1 VPLTSR
7 ERVQAVLNH
16 EIPDRVPIILGASN
30 ATGISTPAYRKL
42 KQFLGIQAEEKYMYD
57 WPELGAVLPDDMI
70 LERLHSDVRGVHDRE
85 PDWVREKNRAREPG
99 SAYFNSWGVGSV
111 EGDPG
116 TWFPAIHPLA
126 GTHSI
131 DDVEAYPWPDMNDP
145 TRVAHV
151 RAEAQKL
158 ADENR
163 YAILATPWLAFPLER
178 AFAMQRMDRFMLN
191 LGRYPDFA
199 RALLTRIAE
208 LCKTLM
214 GHFLREVG
222 DNIDMIKIGDDL
234 GMQNSLLMS
243 PRMYRQIVRPIH
255 ADYISFIK
263 SRTKAKLFFHTDGDV
278 FDLIPDFLEMGVDI
292 LNPVQ
297 TSAGKMSNLEELK
310 KQFGQHIIFCG
321 AIDTHHVLP
330 FGTPDEVRAEVKRII
345 EILGKDGGYM
355 LSSVHTILP
364 DVPPEN
370 ILAMVDA
377 AVEFGSYEV
386 RRTSP

>member
-1 VPLTSR
+1 MSLTSR

-16 EIPDRVPIILGASN
+16 EIPDRVPIVLGASN

-42 KQFLGIQAEEKYMYD
+42 KQYLGIHAEDRYLYD
-57 WPELGAVLPDDMI
+57 WPELGTAALDEAV

-85 PDWVREKNRAREPG
+85 PASVRERNRRREPG
-99 SAYFNSWGVGSV
+99 SPYFNSWGVGSV

-126 GTHSI
+126 ETHSI
-131 DDVEAYPWPDMNDP
+131 EDIETYPWPDMDDP

-158 ADENR
+158 ADENK

-178 AFAMQRMDRFMLN
+178 AYAMQRMDRFMRN
-191 LGRYPDFA
+191 IGKYPDFT
-199 RALLTRIAE
+199 RALLTKIAE
-208 LCKTLM
+208 CCKTLM
-214 GHFLREVG
+214 GHFLHEIG

-243 PRMYRQIVRPIH
+243 PKMYRDIVKPIH

-263 SRTKAKLFFHTDGDV
+263 SHTKARVFFHTDGDV
-278 FDLIPDFLEMGVDI
+278 FPLIPDFIEMGVDI

-310 KQFGQHIIFCG
+310 RQFGKNIIFCG
-321 AIDTHHVLP
+321 AIDTHRVLP

-345 EILGKDGGYM
+345 QILGQNGGYM

-377 AVEFGSYEV
+377 ALEFGGYS
-386 RRTSP
+386 

>member
-1 VPLTSR
+1 MPLTSR

-16 EIPDRVPIILGASN
+16 EIPDRVPIVLGASN
-30 ATGISTPAYRKL
+30 ATGISVPTYRKI
-42 KQFLGIQAEEKYMYD
+42 KQLLDIQAEEKYLYD
-57 WPELGAVLPDDMI
+57 WPELGAAALDEIV
-70 LERLHSDVRGVHDRE
+70 LERLHSDVRGVQDRE
-85 PDWVREKNRAREPG
+85 PAWVREKNRTRKPG
-99 SAYFNSWGVGSV
+99 SPYFNSWGVGSV

-126 GTHSI
+126 ETHAIETIES
-131 DDVEAYPWPDMNDP
+131 YPWPDMNDP

-151 RAEAQKL
+151 RAEAQKI
-158 ADENR
+158 ADANR

-191 LGRYPDFA
+191 LGRYPDFV
-199 RALLTRIAE
+199 RALLTKIAE

-214 GHFLREVG
+214 GHFLKEIG

-243 PRMYRQIVRPIH
+243 PKMYREIIKPIH

-278 FDLIPDFLEMGVDI
+278 FPLIPDFIEMGVDV
-292 LNPVQ
+292 LNPIQ

-310 KQFGQHIIFCG
+310 KQFGKNIIFCG
-321 AIDTHHVLP
+321 AIDTHRILP
-330 FGTPDEVRAEVKRII
+330 FDTPEEVRAEVKRII
-345 EILGKDGGYM
+345 QVLGKEGGYM
-355 LSSVHTILP
+355 LASVHTIMP
-364 DVPPEN
+364 DVPAEN
-370 ILAMVDA
+370 VLAMVDA
-377 AVEFGSYEV
+377 ALEFGAYM
-386 RRTSP
+386 